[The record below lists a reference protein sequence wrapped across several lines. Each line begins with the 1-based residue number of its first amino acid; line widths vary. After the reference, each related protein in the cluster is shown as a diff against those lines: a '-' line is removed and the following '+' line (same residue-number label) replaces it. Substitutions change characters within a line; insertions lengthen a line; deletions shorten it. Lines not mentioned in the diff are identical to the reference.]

1 MPGPAL
7 SALGRR
13 DQRGMNKGDSI
24 LERLVELDR
33 KACAMV
39 EEAQEALEDTLAN
52 TERDMERFRE
62 EYTKK
67 AVQRIGVVRDEEG
80 KASQAELEDITR
92 RYHSLMEGLEQTYQ
106 ERHTQ
111 WEEEI
116 FQRCIEK

>member
-1 MPGPAL
+1 
-7 SALGRR
+7 
-13 DQRGMNKGDSI
+13 MNKGNNV

-39 EEAQEALEDTLAN
+39 EDAQEGLEDTLAN

-62 EYTKK
+62 EYTQK

-80 KASQAELEDITR
+80 RASQAELMDIAQ
-92 RYHSLMEGLEQTYQ
+92 RYHSLMEGLEKTYQ

-111 WEEEI
+111 WEDEI
-116 FQRCIEK
+116 FQRCVEK

>member
-1 MPGPAL
+1 MPIA
-7 SALGRR
+7 AIRA
-13 DQRGMNKGDSI
+13 GMGWT
-24 LERLVELDR
+24 
-33 KACAMV
+33 
-39 EEAQEALEDTLAN
+39 AQEALEDTLAN

-92 RYHSLMEGLEQTYQ
+92 RYHSLMEGLEKTYQ

-111 WEEEI
+111 W
-116 FQRCIEK
+116 

>member
-1 MPGPAL
+1 
-7 SALGRR
+7 
-13 DQRGMNKGDSI
+13 MNKGDSI

-80 KASQAELEDITR
+80 RASQAELMDIAQ
-92 RYHSLMEGLEQTYQ
+92 RYHSLMEGLEKTYQ

-111 WEEEI
+111 WEDEI
-116 FQRCIEK
+116 FQRCVEK

>member
-1 MPGPAL
+1 
-7 SALGRR
+7 
-13 DQRGMNKGDSI
+13 MNKGDSI

-92 RYHSLMEGLEQTYQ
+92 RYHSLMEGLEKTYQ
-106 ERHTQ
+106 ERLTQ
-111 WEEEI
+111 WEDEI
-116 FQRCIEK
+116 FQRCVEK